1 MEREGVFL
9 RYGRIDSTF
18 EKYGLWSAELVYE
31 NSILPWKAVIKDV
44 YGEKK
49 VIGFPSRLYQ
59 LLPNKLVVE
68 TAEEIAEELGLGFS
82 EEALYKAFGRKV
94 SRESWSRFVED
105 LKRGIVGVFYDG
117 RYATRV
123 YVNFVLPEPVEIS
136 GEEVLPGFQIRN
148 SEDGSLSF
156 GIDVL
161 TYRVACRNGAI
172 IPSHITLPIKVFWR
186 HTEQLKPLTK
196 KDVLM
201 EEIRKVINLAKR
213 YIEGYRLLA
222 EVELSIEVAEKLA
235 EKLPKTY
242 LPKYIRAEEG
252 RVELLKAPTLWEAYN
267 DITRLIWW
275 NHRTEMSTKRSIYR
289 ALHSVIR
296 IPG

>member
-1 MEREGVFL
+1 MEHEGVFL
-9 RYGRIDSTF
+9 KYGRIDSTF

-31 NSILPWKAVIKDV
+31 DDVLPWKAVIKDV

-49 VIGFPSRLYQ
+49 VIGFPSRQYQ

-82 EEALYKAFGRKV
+82 EEALYKAFGRKI
-94 SRESWSRFVED
+94 SREHWRNFVEN
-105 LKRGIVGVFYDG
+105 LRKRVVGVFYDG

-123 YVNFVLPEPVEIS
+123 YVNFILPEPVEIE
-136 GEEVLPGFQIRN
+136 GEEVLPGFQLRN

-156 GIDVL
+156 GIDVM
-161 TYRVACRNGAI
+161 TYRVACMNGAI
-172 IPSHITLPIKVFWR
+172 IPSKTVLPMKVFWR
-186 HTEQLKPLTK
+186 HTGQLKPLTRK
-196 KDVLM
+196 NVLM
-201 EEIRKVINLAKR
+201 EEIRKVVNLAKR

-222 EVELSIEVAEKLA
+222 EIELSREVAEKLA
-235 EKLPKTY
+235 EKLPKIY
-242 LPKYIRAEEG
+242 LPEYIKAEEG

-289 ALHSVIR
+289 ALHSVIK
-296 IPG
+296 IHG